1 MTDYK
6 STLKSNI
13 QSVEL
18 QKKKVK
24 VTCANAKAGNLVI
37 TTLSQNMALFDGKNY
52 DIDKGIDGA
61 KDFHV
66 KFKEKD
72 HAKKFQENLNAIIND
87 ALVKTVEAEKSG
99 LQNFAAKAKETV
111 QKVGATVKNI
121 AEQRMGVAEAPAAAE
136 APAEE
141 IAISETA
148 MEETAD
154 LSKSGMPSG
163 GNEGEG
169 DNKKKIMII
178 GGAVAIV
185 LVLGIVIWVSKK

>member
-1 MTDYK
+1 MSDYK

-13 QSVEL
+13 QSAEL

-24 VTCANAKAGNLVI
+24 VTCHNAKAGNLVI
-37 TTLSQNMALFDGKNY
+37 TTLSQNMAIFDGKNY

-72 HAKKFQENLNAIIND
+72 HAQKFHENLTAIIND
-87 ALVKTVEAEKSG
+87 ASVEVKEGEKSG
-99 LQNFAAKAKETV
+99 WDNFKEKAGETFK
-111 QKVGATVKNI
+111 KVGDTVKNI
-121 AEQRMGVAEAPAAAE
+121 AEQRMAGGEAPVE
-136 APAEE
+136 DP
-141 IAISETA
+141 S
-148 MEETAD
+148 MEETAEMPTT
-154 LSKSGMPSG
+154 GMPAG

-169 DNKKKIMII
+169 DSKKKIMII

>member
-1 MTDYK
+1 MSDYK
-6 STLKSNI
+6 STIKSNV

-24 VTCANAKAGNLVI
+24 VTCHNAKAGNLVI
-37 TTLSQNMALFDGKNY
+37 TTLSQNMAIFDGKNY

-72 HAKKFQENLNAIIND
+72 HAQKCYDNIMAIIND
-87 ALVKTVEAEKSG
+87 KSVELVEAEKSG
-99 LQNFAAKAKETV
+99 LDNFKEKAGAALK
-111 QKVGATVKNI
+111 KVGETVKNVV
-121 AEQRMGVAEAPAAAE
+121 EQSMAGGAAPADE
-136 APAEE
+136 A
-141 IAISETA
+141 S
-148 MEETAD
+148 MEEVMEAAD
-154 LSKSGMPSG
+154 MPMSEVPATGMPAG

-169 DNKKKIMII
+169 GGNKKIMII

-185 LVLGIVIWVSKK
+185 LVLGIVLWVSKK

>member
-61 KDFHV
+61 KDFHI

-87 ALVKTVEAEKSG
+87 ASVKTVDPEKSG
-99 LQNFAAKAKETV
+99 WQNFAEKAKETV
-111 QKVGATVKNI
+111 QKVGTTVKSI
-121 AEQRMGVAEAPAAAE
+121 AEQRMGVAEAPA
-136 APAEE
+136 EE
-141 IAISETA
+141 IAMEETA
-148 MEETAD
+148 MEEAAD
-154 LSKSGMPSG
+154 LSMSGMPAG

>member
-1 MTDYK
+1 MTDFK
-6 STLKSNI
+6 TTLKSNI

-37 TTLSQNMALFDGKNY
+37 TTLSQNIALFDGKNY

-87 ALVKTVEAEKSG
+87 ASVKTVDAEKSG
-99 LQNFAAKAKETV
+99 WQNFAEKAKETV
-111 QKVGATVKNI
+111 QKVGTTVKNI
-121 AEQRMGVAEAPAAAE
+121 AEQRMGGGATEEAPALEAE
-136 APAEE
+136 VPAEE
-141 IAISETA
+141 VA
-148 MEETAD
+148 TAD
-154 LSKSGMPSG
+154 LSAEAMAGLPSG
-163 GNEGEG
+163 NEDGGNK
-169 DNKKKIMII
+169 NKIMII
-178 GGAVAIV
+178 GGAVAVV
-185 LVLGIVIWVSKK
+185 LVLGIVLWKLKK

>member
-1 MTDYK
+1 MSDYK
-6 STLKSNI
+6 STIKSNV

-24 VTCANAKAGNLVI
+24 VTCHNAKAGNLVI
-37 TTLSQNMALFDGKNY
+37 TTLNQNVVLFDGKNY

-66 KFKEKD
+66 KFKDKD
-72 HAKKFQENLNAIIND
+72 HAQKCYDNIMAIIND
-87 ALVKTVEAEKSG
+87 KSVELVDPEKSG
-99 LQNFAAKAKETV
+99 LQNFAEKAKESI

-121 AEQRMGVAEAPAAAE
+121 AEQRMGVA

-141 IAISETA
+141 IAMEEAA
-148 MEETAD
+148 MEEAAD
-154 LSKSGMPSG
+154 LSMSGMPAG
-163 GNEGEG
+163 GNEG
-169 DNKKKIMII
+169 DSKKKIMII

>member
-24 VTCANAKAGNLVI
+24 VTCHNAKAGNLVI

-72 HAKKFQENLNAIIND
+72 HAKNFQENLNAIIND
-87 ALVKTVEAEKSG
+87 ASVKTVEAEKSG
-99 LQNFAAKAKETV
+99 LQNFAEKAKETV

-121 AEQRMGVAEAPAAAE
+121 TEQRMGVAEAPA
-136 APAEE
+136 EE
-141 IAISETA
+141 IA
-148 MEETAD
+148 MEEVAD
-154 LSKSGMPSG
+154 LSMSGMPSG

-169 DNKKKIMII
+169 DSHKKIIII